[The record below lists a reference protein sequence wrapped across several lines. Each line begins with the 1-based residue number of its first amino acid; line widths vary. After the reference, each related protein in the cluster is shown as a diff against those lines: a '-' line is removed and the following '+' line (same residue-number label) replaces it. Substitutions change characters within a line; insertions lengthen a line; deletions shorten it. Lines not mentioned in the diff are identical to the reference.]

1 MRALSNLVYLS
12 DEIRLEVGRRFASI
26 IADVLK
32 RFHNDSTVFS
42 MSLRVVGNLSL
53 CDDNTPLLVQHGVLA
68 QLVTGEYRCVVF
80 VCDLIEW
87 SGYSAS
93 LTCACTHTHCI
104 LVATRNGWDKCG
116 FHVAGL
122 VANKER
128 ATVALMSLQVLKNL
142 LCSRASTLDDG
153 SRVKERAVHDGACE
167 AVQACMK
174 FHQDN
179 ADIGSAAMEVILALT
194 DEAAFLGLLLTESNE
209 LVRWGGFFCGM
220 LCSVL
225 CCKASAWRCSR
236 AGVQVSDL
244 SLALRSLDY
253 DFDTA

>member
-87 SGYSAS
+87 SGQFPARLNWVLCLPYLRVHTYTLHTCCDAKRLGQMRFPCGRTCGQQGAS
-93 LTCACTHTHCI
+93 
-104 LVATRNGWDKCG
+104 NGGIDV
-116 FHVAGL
+116 VAGS
-122 VANKER
+122 E
-128 ATVALMSLQVLKNL
+128 
-142 LCSRASTLDDG
+142 
-153 SRVKERAVHDGACE
+153 EP
-167 AVQACMK
+167 
-174 FHQDN
+174 
-179 ADIGSAAMEVILALT
+179 
-194 DEAAFLGLLLTESNE
+194 
-209 LVRWGGFFCGM
+209 
-220 LCSVL
+220 SVL
-225 CCKASAWRCSR
+225 ARI
-236 AGVQVSDL
+236 
-244 SLALRSLDY
+244 
-253 DFDTA
+253 DTG